1 MKTISKNLKTTKI
14 ATISKT
20 IVLSLLLGSI
30 IACDKDDDAAPVN
43 EEEVITTVRVTL
55 TSSTNPNDVV
65 TLLSKDTD
73 ADGPAQPTVTVSGQ
87 LQDNTTYNG
96 KVTLLDETKN
106 PADDITAEIL
116 SDEDEKKDHQFFF
129 EKIESLLGTFSYAD
143 QDADGN
149 PIGINFTFASGTPS
163 QGKLLLTLRHEP
175 NKSGAGVSAGDKTNA
190 AGTTDV
196 EASFPLVVQ

>member
-1 MKTISKNLKTTKI
+1 MKTIFKNFTKTNSVSIYKI
-14 ATISKT
+14 IA
-20 IVLSLLLGSI
+20 LSI
-30 IACDKDDDAAPVN
+30 IVGTLASCDKDDAAAPVN
-43 EEEVITTVRVTL
+43 EEEVITTVSVTL
-55 TSSTNPNDVV
+55 TSSTNPGDVV

-73 ADGPAQPTVTVSGQ
+73 ADGPAQPTITVSGQ

-129 EKIESLLGTFSYAD
+129 EKIENLLGTFSYAD
-143 QDADGN
+143 QDADGK
-149 PIGINFTFASGTPS
+149 PIGINFTFASGAPS